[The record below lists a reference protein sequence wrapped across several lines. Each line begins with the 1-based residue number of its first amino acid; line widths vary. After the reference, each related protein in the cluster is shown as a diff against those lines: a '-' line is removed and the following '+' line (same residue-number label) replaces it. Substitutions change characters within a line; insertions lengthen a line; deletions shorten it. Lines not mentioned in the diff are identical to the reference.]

1 MANQGLTNAYENFLS
16 NELTR
21 YRRKNP
27 IQDAC
32 TFGRAVYKDAEG
44 AKEVVNSWHFSR
56 SSKDAEKK
64 KDFRTINKQSVKS
77 GAFTAR
83 DFRSFSKTGASF
95 LPQRQGTRAI
105 ALVLPEEKFSY
116 GFANR
121 PSTPLGDVL
130 AHQYGARSAALTQEV
145 YKLRL
150 IESQQRSRLVPKMT
164 KTAYLSQENAMKK
177 IQTLDL
183 AHTKENLFKIK
194 KFELAKPRID
204 TINKAYLT
212 MRSERD
218 AQKSARSISL
228 DIPRPRKVQV
238 AQSQN
243 L

>member
-1 MANQGLTNAYENFLS
+1 
-16 NELTR
+16 
-21 YRRKNP
+21 
-27 IQDAC
+27 
-32 TFGRAVYKDAEG
+32 
-44 AKEVVNSWHFSR
+44 
-56 SSKDAEKK
+56 
-64 KDFRTINKQSVKS
+64 
-77 GAFTAR
+77 
-83 DFRSFSKTGASF
+83 
-95 LPQRQGTRAI
+95 
-105 ALVLPEEKFSY
+105 
-116 GFANR
+116 
-121 PSTPLGDVL
+121 
-130 AHQYGARSAALTQEV
+130 
-145 YKLRL
+145 
-150 IESQQRSRLVPKMT
+150 MT